1 MVNSKKN
8 KILKSIWFQNEKEYK
23 KLKDALD
30 GNYGQEVLDIMYEIY
45 LRGDI

>member
-1 MVNSKKN
+1 MNPKKN
-8 KILKSIWFQNEKEYK
+8 KELRSIWLEKGEYK

-30 GNYGQEVLDIMYEIY
+30 QGMNDEVLDIMYKIN